1 MAALGLA
8 CLVDSLE
15 KGTSEGTIREL
26 NGAGHR
32 VRGLTMPTVHFLNVS
47 PGDCSIIQHASERVT
62 MIDVCDGNLTD
73 TDEKIASF
81 SKTLQDMVEKAGPGS
96 GNFRMAESPTNPI
109 KYATSLGIDSIFRF
123 ILSHPDMDHMDG
135 LDAVY
140 KTFGIANFWDTGV
153 TREKPPFGGTQYK
166 EEDWDRYALLRSG
179 KVAGV
184 TSLSNLAG
192 AAFEYANRGKEGT
205 KGGDGL
211 SILSPDKT
219 LVAAASD
226 GGDINDGS
234 YVILYRSQGGRVL
247 FCGDAHDAT
256 WEYVLKHYPRS
267 VENCSVLIAPH
278 HGRASDRSYKF
289 LDHIKPKLTLFG
301 NAPSKD
307 HGYGAWTTR
316 KLPKITSNQAGNIVL
331 EIGSGAINVYVENDR
346 FATSL
351 GANAANANS
360 QGYVLL
366 YTIPAHQEVKSE

>member
-1 MAALGLA
+1 MDEEIATLSKGINE
-8 CLVDSLE
+8 LVN
-15 KGTSEGTIREL
+15 KG
-26 NGAGHR
+26 GA
-32 VRGLTMPTVHFLNVS
+32 
-47 PGDCSIIQHASERVT
+47 
-62 MIDVCDGNLTD
+62 
-73 TDEKIASF
+73 
-81 SKTLQDMVEKAGPGS
+81 GS

-109 KYATSLGIDSIFRF
+109 RYATSLGIDSIFRF

-153 TREKPPFGGTQYK
+153 TREKPPFGGTQYR

-184 TSLSNLAG
+184 TSLSKLAG

-205 KGGDGL
+205 EGGDGL
-211 SILSPDKT
+211 TILSPDKD

-234 YVILYRSQGGRVL
+234 YVILYRSQGSRVL

-256 WEYVLKHYPRS
+256 WEYVLNHYPRS

-278 HGRASDRSYKF
+278 HGRHSERSYEF

-301 NAPSKD
+301 NAPSE
-307 HGYGAWTTR
+307 HLGYGAWNSRNLT
-316 KLPKITSNQAGNIVL
+316 KITSNQAGNIVL
-331 EIGSGAINVYVENDR
+331 EMGSGAIDVYVENDR

-351 GANAANANS
+351 GADAANANS
-360 QGYVLL
+360 QGHVLL
-366 YTIPAHQEVKSE
+366 YTIPAHEEVKSAA